1 MIGGLT
7 LFGFDLFGLS
17 ERSGSRKQ
25 SVVNEQADAPQP
37 DKEEAKRDERVVEP
51 SDSFFWGMYPVY

>member
-17 ERSGSRKQ
+17 ERSVSRKQ

-37 DKEEAKRDERVVEP
+37 DKEETKRDERVVEP